1 MDNEKFVNPDVKEVP
16 APVEQPA
23 KKLAL
28 ASIIVS
34 IGAVVLLSLPAGTI
48 NLTKVVLPVPA

>member
-1 MDNEKFVNPDVKEVP
+1 MDNEEFVNPDVKEVP

-34 IGAVVLLSLPAGTI
+34 IGAVVLLSLPAGFVAI
-48 NLTKVVLPVPA
+48 VLAV